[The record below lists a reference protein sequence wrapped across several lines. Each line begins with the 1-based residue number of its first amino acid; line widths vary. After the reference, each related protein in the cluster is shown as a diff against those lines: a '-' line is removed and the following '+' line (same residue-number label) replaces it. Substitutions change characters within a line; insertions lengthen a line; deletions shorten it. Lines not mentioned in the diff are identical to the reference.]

1 MSSESRDI
9 QIEIKGLIGTGKTAI
24 AGLIINALKDTIPN
38 CTVSLVEDGHPA
50 NQAFIKDL
58 REKVSMVSPDEW
70 FTYNVKIATIE
81 IPEM

>member
-9 QIEIKGLIGTGKTAI
+9 QIEIKGLIGSGKSAI
-24 AGLIINALKDTIPN
+24 AGLIMNALKDTIPN

-50 NQAFIKDL
+50 NQTAIKEL
-58 REKVSMVSPDEW
+58 RERVSAVSPDEW